1 MYDIKWIRENPAE
14 FDAGLKRRGFE
25 PHSEKV
31 LALDKKYR
39 SFQTDLQDMQSRR
52 NELSKKIGELKRNGE
67 DAEVLMH
74 EVDALKRSM
83 AETEDEVRKVC
94 ENIDHVLEAL
104 PNRPADDIPDGLDD
118 KTNKEIR
125 RWGTPREFDFK
136 PLEHDELG
144 EKLGLI
150 DFEQAAK
157 VSGARFV
164 YLKGDLSRLE
174 RALAQYM
181 LDMHTTEHGYMEMEV
196 PLMVKSNAVYGTAQL
211 PKFAEDLYK
220 TAGTDE
226 FWWLIPTAEVSLT
239 NYVAGKVLDE
249 EKLPLRITSLTP
261 CFRSEAG
268 AAGRDTKGMIRQHQ
282 FYKVEMVSITTPE
295 KSWEEHEHMTNCAEN
310 ILKGL
315 NLPYRVMCLSAG
327 DMGFSSRK
335 THDLEVWLPGQNK
348 YREISS
354 VSNCWD
360 FQARRMDARCKN
372 KNQKGTRYVHTLNGS
387 GLAVGRTLVAVMEN
401 YQQKD
406 GSILIPEALRKYMNG
421 KEVITSIR

>member
-1 MYDIKWIRENPAE
+1 MYDIKWIRENPE
-14 FDAGLKRRGFE
+14 DFDKGLARRGLN
-25 PHSEKV
+25 PRANQV
-31 LALDKKYR
+31 LELDKKYR
-39 SFQTDLQDMQSRR
+39 SLQTDLQDMQARR
-52 NELSKKIGELKRNGE
+52 NELSKKIADAKRNGD
-67 DAEVLMH
+67 DADVLMH
-74 EVDALKRSM
+74 EVSSLKSGM
-83 AETEDEVRKVC
+83 TDVEEEVRLVC
-94 ENIDHVLEAL
+94 EQIDKVLEVL

-118 KTNKEIR
+118 TTNR
-125 RWGTPREFDFK
+125 VVRMWGEPKKFEFK

-144 EKLGLI
+144 EKLGLM

-164 YLKGDLSRLE
+164 YLKGDLAKLE

-181 LDMHTTEHGYMEMEV
+181 LDMHTEKHGYCEMEV
-196 PLMVKSNAVYGTAQL
+196 PLMVNSSAVYGTAQL

-220 TAGTDE
+220 TTDGY
-226 FWWLIPTAEVSLT
+226 WLIPTAEVSLT
-239 NYVAGKVLDE
+239 NFFAGKILDE
-249 EKLPLRITSLTP
+249 DKLPLRVTALTP

-268 AAGRDTKGMIRQHQ
+268 AAGKDTRGMIRQHQ
-282 FYKVEMVSITTPE
+282 FYKVEMVSITTPD
-295 KSWEEHEHMTNCAEN
+295 KSWEEHEHMTNSAED

-354 VSNCWD
+354 ISNCWD
-360 FQARRMDARCKN
+360 FQARRMDARCKS

-401 YQQKD
+401 YQQAD
-406 GSILIPEALRKYMNG
+406 GSIVIPEPLQKYMNG
-421 KEVITSIR
+421 KKVITVCK

>member
-1 MYDIKWIRENPAE
+1 MYDIKWIRENPEE
-14 FDAGLKRRGFE
+14 FDKGLVRRGFE
-25 PHSEKV
+25 PHSAKV
-31 LALDKKYR
+31 LELDKKYR
-39 SFQTDLQDMQSRR
+39 SLQTDLQDMQSRR
-52 NELSKKIGELKRNGE
+52 NDLSKKIAEAKKNGE
-67 DAEVLMH
+67 DADVLMH
-74 EVDALKRSM
+74 EVSSLKSGM
-83 AETEDEVRKVC
+83 ADIDEEVRSVC
-94 ENIDHVLEAL
+94 EQIEKVLEIL

-118 KTNKEIR
+118 STNR
-125 RWGTPREFDFK
+125 VVRTWGEPRKFDFK

-144 EKLGLI
+144 EKLGLM

-164 YLKGDLSRLE
+164 YLKGDLAKLE

-181 LDMHTTEHGYMEMEV
+181 LDMHTEKHGYCEMEV
-196 PLMVKSNAVYGTAQL
+196 PLMVNSSAVYGTAQL

-220 TAGTDE
+220 TTDGY
-226 FWWLIPTAEVSLT
+226 WLIPTAEVSLT
-239 NYVAGKVLDE
+239 NFFAGKILDE
-249 EKLPLRITSLTP
+249 EKLPLRVTALTP

-268 AAGRDTKGMIRQHQ
+268 AAGKDTRGMIRQHQ
-282 FYKVEMVSITTPE
+282 FYKVEMVAITTPE
-295 KSWEEHEHMTNCAEN
+295 KSWEEHEHMTNSAED

-335 THDLEVWLPGQNK
+335 THDLEVWLPGQDK

-360 FQARRMDARCKN
+360 FQARRMDARCKS

-401 YQQKD
+401 YQQAD
-406 GSILIPEALRKYMNG
+406 GSILVPEALQKYMNG
-421 KEVITSIR
+421 KKVITSYK

>member
-1 MYDIKWIRENPAE
+1 MYDIKWIRENPEE
-14 FDAGLKRRGFE
+14 FDKGLARRGFE
-25 PHSEKV
+25 PHAEKI
-31 LALDKKYR
+31 LTLDKKYR
-39 SFQTDLQDMQSRR
+39 AFQTDLQDMQSRR
-52 NELSKKIGELKRNGE
+52 NDLSKKIADAKRNGE
-67 DAEVLMH
+67 NA
-74 EVDALKRSM
+74 DALMNEVSSLKAEM
-83 AETEDEVRKVC
+83 ADVEEKVKLVC
-94 ENIDHVLEAL
+94 EQIDKSLEVL

-118 KTNKEIR
+118 STNKVVR
-125 RWGTPREFDFK
+125 MWGEPRKFDFK

-144 EKLGLI
+144 ENLGLM

-157 VSGARFV
+157 ISGARFV
-164 YLKGDLSRLE
+164 YLKGDLARLE

-181 LDMHTTEHGYMEMEV
+181 LDMHAEKHGYCEMEV
-196 PLMVKSNAVYGTAQL
+196 PLMVNSSAVYGTAQL
-211 PKFAEDLYK
+211 PKFAEDLYR
-220 TAGTDE
+220 TTDGY
-226 FWWLIPTAEVSLT
+226 WLIPTAEVSLT
-239 NYVAGKVLDE
+239 NFVAGKILDE
-249 EKLPLRITSLTP
+249 EKLPLRITALTP

-268 AAGRDTKGMIRQHQ
+268 AAGKDTRGMIRQHQ

-295 KSWEEHEHMTNCAEN
+295 KSWEEHEHMTNSAED

-354 VSNCWD
+354 ISNCWD
-360 FQARRMDARCKN
+360 FQARRMDARCKS

-401 YQQKD
+401 YQQAD
-406 GSILIPEALRKYMNG
+406 GSIIIPEPLQKYMNG
-421 KEVITSIR
+421 KKVIVPCK